1 MNEETSTPSGPSE
14 EEKAARKARRAA
26 RAAAGGGEGK
36 GKGKGGRKGGRRTAA
51 AEGAVAAGKGRRGG
65 GRQVGKGGGRGRG
78 GAGKPAP
85 EKIEMTSAERNETLS
100 QLLAAASAEEHDKVK
115 ELGAKLVSSFPPVDE
130 IPGLLSTLVSAGSS
144 KAAIGLAKQ
153 LVQGLKEQVKAVAG
167 EKKKATKD

>member
-36 GKGKGGRKGGRRTAA
+36 GGRGGRKGGRRAAA
-51 AEGAVAAGKGRRGG
+51 AEGTVAAGKGRRGG

-115 ELGAKLVSSFPPVDE
+115 ELGTKLVSSFPPVDE

-153 LVQGLKEQVKAVAG
+153 LVQGLKEQVRAVAG
-167 EKKKATKD
+167 EKKKAKKS

>member
-26 RAAAGGGEGK
+26 RAAAGGSE
-36 GKGKGGRKGGRRTAA
+36 GKGKGGRKGGRRAAA

-65 GRQVGKGGGRGRG
+65 GRQVGKGGGRG